1 MPVYLI
7 ERALKFWVL
16 KNLDNPV
23 ASCTG
28 IELNNVRGLA
38 REKRNRREVDISS
51 IDAGDVDFGSPAPAV
66 TQPGSVSPV

>member
-7 ERALKFWVL
+7 ERALNFWVL
-16 KNLDNPV
+16 KNLDNPI

-28 IELNNVRGLA
+28 IELNNVQGLA
-38 REKRNRREVDISS
+38 REKKNRREVDIVGS
-51 IDAGDVDFGSPAPAV
+51 DAGADLGSPAPAM